1 MDEYVHTGGEGCWG
15 RGRWAGASNLV
26 EERQGLVGWQLDGC
40 AQRGDVVLL
49 QAQAEQDSGLQVGE
63 VGRDVAA
70 EVGLGQRRQQV
81 QDDVMVHQVV
91 GVCLSSAHV
100 ALVSTKGIS
109 ARGCMR
115 VKKG

>member
-1 MDEYVHTGGEGCWG
+1 MGGVGG
-15 RGRWAGASNLV
+15 RGRWGGASNLV

-49 QAQAEQDSGLQVGE
+49 QAQAEQDSSLQVGE

-91 GVCLSSAHV
+91 GVCLSKAQE
-100 ALVSTKGIS
+100 ALMSTKAIRAGG
-109 ARGCMR
+109 RMR
-115 VKKG
+115 VEKG